1 MESVLADPSHI
12 IVLNS
17 RELRGALKGRRSSPV
32 IGTVRLFN
40 RVVAGVGNCL
50 RDIISSMRL
59 WSLKPLPIGSSAY
72 DVDL

>member
-1 MESVLADPSHI
+1 
-12 IVLNS
+12 
-17 RELRGALKGRRSSPV
+17 V